1 MAPRLTHRLA
11 AIACTA
17 LLATTCPGP
26 STANPGPVEIA
37 GDSPVST
44 APSVLPDPLTLQA
57 ALDLALTTHPDLR
70 LAGTDLAVARAD
82 SAFASVLAFN
92 PVVELQAARGGQ
104 SLGSGS
110 EGTLDLGVSQE
121 LELWGKRAARQSVA
135 TSRSLTSAAEWRA
148 KVQEIE
154 SDVRARFERALFLQD
169 RLALADE
176 LADLDRRVV
185 LATQARVRDGSITP
199 VTGRLTEL
207 DLLRL
212 EVQGRRARS
221 DLRQAL
227 VALGTAIGQ
236 ALPDPTRLSGEPQ
249 PDSLLAPE
257 DSVVAIALRVRGTGE
272 VLRRQ
277 IAERQAALH
286 LAERE
291 ARPNLT
297 LGLGVTRDRRSFS
310 HDDFTGD
317 PAIVNG
323 ITGASST
330 DNLWTARISAP
341 LPLWQK
347 NQAGRARASAEIMRS
362 EAEYD
367 RYRLR
372 TQLEVLGAVRRFEDA
387 AGLYRL
393 YLERSTRVR
402 QDLALIHEA
411 YADGRI
417 SLDSYLTQKGRL
429 VDTLLGQLEAGDA
442 YWDARGQLEAA
453 VGLDLAHLNA
463 GGAQ

>member
-1 MAPRLTHRLA
+1 MASRLRRRLA
-11 AIACTA
+11 AVACTG
-17 LLATTCPGP
+17 LLATMLNEP
-26 STANPGPVEIA
+26 STAQSRPTEVVP
-37 GDSPVST
+37 
-44 APSVLPDPLTLQA
+44 APTGGNEKWQPTEPLTLRA
-57 ALDLALTTHPDLR
+57 AFDIALATHPDLHV
-70 LAGTDLAVARAD
+70 ANADLAVARAD
-82 SAFASVLAFN
+82 SMFGGLPAFN
-92 PVVELQAARGGQ
+92 PQLEIQAGRGGQ

-110 EGTLDLGVSQE
+110 EGTLEVGVSQE
-121 LELWGKRAARQSVA
+121 LELWGKRGARQSA
-135 TSRSLTSAAEWRA
+135 AAARSETSASEWRA
-148 KVQEIE
+148 VAQAVE
-154 SDVRARFERALFLQD
+154 SDVRARFERALFIQY
-169 RLALADE
+169 RLALANE

-212 EVQGRRARS
+212 EAQGRRAHS

-227 VALGTAIGQ
+227 VALGLAIGR
-236 ALPDPTRLSGEPQ
+236 ALPDSTRLAGDVQ
-249 PDSLLAPE
+249 ADSLLAPE
-257 DSVVAIALRVRGTGE
+257 DSVVAIALRVRGRGE

-277 IAERQAALH
+277 IAERQAELQ

-297 LGLGVTRDRRSFS
+297 LGLGLTRERRSFS
-310 HDDFTGD
+310 GEDFTGD
-317 PAIVNG
+317 PAIVSG
-323 ITGASST
+323 IAGASST

-347 NQAGRARASAEIMRS
+347 NQAGRARASAEIGRS
-362 EAEYD
+362 QAEYE

-372 TQLEVLGAVRRFEDA
+372 TQMEVLGVVRRFEDA

-402 QDLALIHEA
+402 QDLVLIHDA

-429 VDTLLGQLEAGDA
+429 VDTLLGQLEAGDS

-453 VGLDLAHLNA
+453 VGLDLAHVNA
-463 GGAQ
+463 GGAR

>member
-1 MAPRLTHRLA
+1 MASRLTHRFA

-17 LLATTCPGP
+17 LLATTLPER
-26 STANPGPVEIA
+26 STARSRPAEIMAALPPGSA
-37 GDSPVST
+37 QWSSTDS
-44 APSVLPDPLTLQA
+44 LTLPA
-57 ALDLALTTHPDLR
+57 ALKLALATHPDLR
-70 LAGTDLAVARAD
+70 LARADLAVARAD
-82 SAFASVLAFN
+82 STFARVPAFN
-92 PVVELQAARGGQ
+92 PQLEFQTARGGR

-121 LELWGKRAARQSVA
+121 LEPWGKRSARQTVA
-135 TSRSLTSAAEWRA
+135 TARSLTSAAEWRA
-148 KVQEIE
+148 KAQEIE
-154 SDVRARFERALFLQD
+154 SEVRARFERALFLQD
-169 RLALADE
+169 RLTLADE
-176 LADLDRRVV
+176 LAALDRRVV
-185 LATQARVRDGSITP
+185 LATKARVRDGSITP

-212 EVQGRRARS
+212 EAQGRRMRG

-227 VALGTAIGQ
+227 VALGLAIGGP
-236 ALPDPTRLSGEPQ
+236 LPDPTRLSGEPQ

-277 IAERQAALH
+277 MAERQAELQ
-286 LAERE
+286 LAIRE

-297 LGLGVTRDRRSFS
+297 LGLGLTKDRRSLS
-310 HDDFTGD
+310 QDDLTGD
-317 PAIVNG
+317 PAIVSG

-330 DNLWTARISAP
+330 DHLWTARISAP
-341 LPLWQK
+341 LPLWQR
-347 NQAGRARASAEIMRS
+347 NQMGRARAAAEIARTQT
-362 EAEYD
+362 EYQ

-372 TQLEVLGAVRRFEDA
+372 TQMEVLGAVRRLEDA

-402 QDLALIHEA
+402 QDLVLIHEA

-453 VGLDLAHLNA
+453 VGLDLARLNA
-463 GGAQ
+463 GGAR

>member
-1 MAPRLTHRLA
+1 MASRLTHRLA

-17 LLATTCPGP
+17 LLATTLPERSSGQP
-26 STANPGPVEIA
+26 RPMEIA
-37 GDSPVST
+37 GAPPVST
-44 APSVLPDPLTLQA
+44 TQRVLPDPLTLRA
-57 ALDLALTTHPDLR
+57 ALDLALRIHPDLR
-70 LAGTDLAVARAD
+70 VAEANLAVARAD
-82 SAFASVLAFN
+82 SAFARVPAFN
-92 PVVELQAARGGQ
+92 PQLELQSARGGQ
-104 SLGSGS
+104 TLGSGS
-110 EGTLDLGVSQE
+110 EATMDVGGSQE

-135 TSRSLTSAAEWRA
+135 TTRSLTSAAEWRA

-154 SDVRARFERALFLQD
+154 SEVRARFERALFLQD
-169 RLALADE
+169 RLAIALD

-212 EVQGRRARS
+212 VAQGRRTRG

-227 VALGTAIGQ
+227 VALGLAIGRE
-236 ALPDPTRLSGEPQ
+236 LPDSTRLGGDVQ
-249 PDSLLAPE
+249 ADSLQARE
-257 DSVVAIALRVRGTGE
+257 DSIVAVALRVRGTGE

-277 IAERQAALH
+277 IAERQAELH
-286 LAERE
+286 LTERE

-297 LGLGVTRDRRSFS
+297 LGVGLTRERRSFS
-310 HDDFTGD
+310 SGDFAGD
-317 PAIVNG
+317 PAIVGG
-323 ITGASST
+323 IAGVRST
-330 DNLWTARISAP
+330 DNLWTARVSAP
-341 LPLWQK
+341 LPLWQR

-362 EAEYD
+362 QADYD

-372 TQLEVLGAVRRFEDA
+372 TQLEALGAVRRFEDA
-387 AGLYRL
+387 TGLYRL
-393 YLERSTRVR
+393 YLGRSTRVR
-402 QDLALIHEA
+402 QDLVLIREA

-453 VGLDLAHLNA
+453 VGLDLARLNA
-463 GGAQ
+463 GGAR

>member
-1 MAPRLTHRLA
+1 MASRLTHCFA

-17 LLATTCPGP
+17 LLAAAF
-26 STANPGPVEIA
+26 SERATAQVRPTETVAAPIA
-37 GDSPVST
+37 GS
-44 APSVLPDPLTLQA
+44 AQWLPTDPLTLRA
-57 ALDLALTTHPDLR
+57 ALDIALTTHPDLR
-70 LAGTDLAVARAD
+70 VAGADLAVARAD
-82 SAFASVLAFN
+82 STFARVPAFN
-92 PVVELQAARGGQ
+92 PQLELQVARGGQ

-110 EGTLDLGVSQE
+110 ERTLEVGLSQE
-121 LELWGKRAARQSVA
+121 LELWGKPAARQAAA
-135 TSRSLTSAAEWRA
+135 TARSLTGAAAWSAKA
-148 KVQEIE
+148 QEIE

-169 RLALADE
+169 RLALANE

-212 EVQGRRARS
+212 EAQGRRVRS

-227 VALGTAIGQ
+227 VGLGLAIGL
-236 ALPDPTRLSGEPQ
+236 ALPDSTRLAGDVQ
-249 PDSLLAPE
+249 ADTLLAPE

-277 IAERQAALH
+277 IAEQQAELR

-297 LGLGVTRDRRSFS
+297 LGLGLTNERRSLS
-310 HDDFTGD
+310 GDDFTGD
-317 PAIVNG
+317 PAIVGG

-330 DNLWTARISAP
+330 DHLWTARISAP

-347 NQAGRARASAEIMRS
+347 NQAGRARASAEIGRS
-362 EAEYD
+362 QAEYD

-372 TQLEVLGAVRRFEDA
+372 TQLEVLGAVRRFEDSA
-387 AGLYRL
+387 DLYRL
-393 YLERSTRVR
+393 YLERSMRVR
-402 QDLALIHEA
+402 EDLALIREA
-411 YADGRI
+411 YSDGRI

-453 VGLDLAHLNA
+453 VGLDLARINA
-463 GGAQ
+463 GGAR